1 MYRCDGPSRHLH
13 LCIFPL
19 LMVTFI
25 FPDTLTVCIKKIV
38 IIAVCQLANFSNA
51 DFSFFL
57 SFPVC
62 IIWLP
67 CGPPF
72 FFIKKNWFHFSF
84 AQRSCLLS
92 CSLLKR
98 NTSRKKGIKGSTVI
112 LYPVPFCSYSLSLIL
127 PLHIYIQI
135 CYYGH
140 LVIWM
145 CVNVTDSLIDSF
157 LQW

>member
-1 MYRCDGPSRHLH
+1 MWWHQPSPPPLH
-13 LCIFPL
+13 LSSTDGNIY
-19 LMVTFI
+19 
-25 FPDTLTVCIKKIV
+25 
-38 IIAVCQLANFSNA
+38 FSWYTYRLYKENS
-51 DFSFFL
+51 DHCCVSTCKFFQRRLFFFL

-135 CYYGH
+135 CYNGH